1 MSESNFEGNIL
12 KNGLRDENI
21 VEKSRPLLLMK
32 PVPFGIGELKV
43 LDTYLSRIN
52 ARNEECCTV
61 SFSKEEFEDLMG
73 IERMRTERLAK
84 YVDSLMGKTVTVPEG
99 KGWHKYVLFVESR
112 CYQDEKT
119 SQWWIDISCSR
130 EAKKLFFN
138 LENVGYIRYQL
149 KNILPLTSKYSI
161 FLYYYLLDN
170 RFRKE
175 WSVDIQELREDILKC
190 TSQYYTTFKFFKYEI
205 LERAINE
212 VNKTTDILF
221 SYTVEKKG
229 KKADKIHFILEKDNV
244 SILSEKIVSTYE
256 EADEADDEDNSIF
269 YSDKR
274 LEFLA
279 DACNFEFNEQQMRII
294 SDILL
299 QIRDTDSSYKTEL
312 LYYGKELA
320 EYNLLMRKYHILNY
334 RATVTE
340 IHNRFTYFQ
349 SILESKKN

>member
-1 MSESNFEGNIL
+1 
-12 KNGLRDENI
+12 
-21 VEKSRPLLLMK
+21 MK
-32 PVPFGIGELKV
+32 PVPFGLGELKV

-112 CYQDEKT
+112 CYQDERT

-161 FLYYYLLDN
+161 FLYLYLLDN

-175 WSVDIQELREDILKC
+175 WSVNVDEFREDILKC
-190 TSQYYTTFKFFKYEI
+190 NVSCYTDFKYFKRDI

-212 VNKTTDILF
+212 VNSTTDISF

-229 KKADKIHFILEKDNV
+229 RKADKIHFVLEKDNV
-244 SILSEKIVSTYE
+244 SISSETDELTYSEQDE
-256 EADEADDEDNSIF
+256 ENEEDKSLL
-269 YSDKR
+269 YSNK
-274 LEFLA
+274 LLGFLA
-279 DACNFEFNEQQMRII
+279 EACDFEFAEQEMRII
-294 SDILL
+294 VDILL
-299 QIRDTDSSYKTEL
+299 RICSSDSVYNSEL
-312 LYYGKELA
+312 SYYGKELA
-320 EYNLLMRKYHILNY
+320 RYNLLMRKYHELKY
-334 RATVTE
+334 RATTTD
-340 IHNRFTYFQ
+340 IRNRFAYFKAL
-349 SILESKKN
+349 LEGN